1 MKARCN
7 LTFNKFLYLI
17 QSIFTKVLNVS
28 QYHMSWSSECT
39 CVDWHSNI
47 YHRLPSSKEQ
57 AAMRLCPKALGGFA
71 QTAEIHRGGSATCKS
86 LPKHTCIRWQNNAC
100 TSLSNYT
107 VTARYCSALT
117 PRTQRVER
125 VYLQA
130 TWWWPDW
137 GRGVRVHH
145 AAVTQS
151 VPPLWVGVCAMLWE
165 QGEPTNETTF
175 NS

>member
-1 MKARCN
+1 MHLCR
-7 LTFNKFLYLI
+7 LTFKHLP
-17 QSIFTKVLNVS
+17 
-28 QYHMSWSSECT
+28 
-39 CVDWHSNI
+39 
-47 YHRLPSSKEQ
+47 RLPSSKEQ

-71 QTAEIHRGGSATCKS
+71 QTAEIHRGGSVTCKS

-137 GRGVRVHH
+137 GRGVVY
-145 AAVTQS
+145 AFITQPWRRAFCLS
-151 VPPLWVGVCAMLWE
+151 ELESAQCCENKESRQMKPHSTRNKHLKSIVLNA
-165 QGEPTNETTF
+165 
-175 NS
+175 